1 MLRRG
6 RLQEVLLQEQQGYVQ
21 PVRRSESYSSLLD
34 SEAWIFQR
42 MVCLISSL
50 TYLIVGHL
58 LSCRGWHC
66 ICLFTSIP
74 WFDSSVQ
81 SVCTLFLS
89 LHSVAV
95 FQLMLLMSTSL
106 LAHSAYKCSLIII
119 PIQHTW
125 TLIRSIG
132 VVICLPDRPGSCRA

>member
-34 SEAWIFQR
+34 SKAWIFQR
-42 MVCLISSL
+42 MACLISSL

-81 SVCTLFLS
+81 SVCALFLLVS
-89 LHSVAV
+89 PFRGCFSSYASDEHVVARTFCVQMLLDHYTNSTYLDSHSVYWGCH
-95 FQLMLLMSTSL
+95 MSTRQTRIL
-106 LAHSAYKCSLIII
+106 
-119 PIQHTW
+119 
-125 TLIRSIG
+125 
-132 VVICLPDRPGSCRA
+132 